1 MRVAVGIDSH
11 KSSLAGAVLDNL
23 GRAVGV
29 REFTN
34 DPQGHERLK
43 RWIGEQGADRV
54 IGVEGSGNYGAAL
67 TRHLLEGGED
77 VREVPAFLSHRER
90 KRSPSRG
97 KSDVQDAVAIARVVA
112 RGDGLSSPQR
122 TESFQDLKLLSDHRD
137 QLVRARTQLINRT
150 HKNLVI
156 SHPGYEKRIPKL
168 RSKKNLQATMTMLR
182 RDRSIRADLI
192 RDRIAEIRRI
202 NEKIAAVEKLI
213 ASKVAETRTGLTQ
226 LSGIGFLAAAK
237 ILGEVGDL
245 RRLRSKAAF
254 AMFTGNRSPGGLV
267 GQDQTSPAQP
277 RRQPSAQLRASHN
290 GDRPLS
296 RRPRHQA
303 LHGAPKGCRQVRQ
316 GGDAVPQT
324 PTVQRGVPPA
334 HHRVEPRY
342 FGGLTT

>member
-254 AMFTGNRSPGGLV
+254 AMFTGTAPLEVSSGRTKRHRLNRGGNRQLNYALHIMAIARCRGDRDTKLYMERQRAAGKSDKEAMRCLKRQLSNV
-267 GQDQTSPAQP
+267 VFRQLITESSPAI
-277 RRQPSAQLRASHN
+277 SA
-290 GDRPLS
+290 
-296 RRPRHQA
+296 
-303 LHGAPKGCRQVRQ
+303 V
-316 GGDAVPQT
+316 
-324 PTVQRGVPPA
+324 
-334 HHRVEPRY
+334 
-342 FGGLTT
+342 